1 MEPVVHARV
10 PMARIRRRIIVL
22 ALAGVATAP
31 ALLTA
36 AVLFGCCVLPF
47 HREIH
52 RVVPLCH
59 IAAKVLPDKAPR
71 ESPSPAPPP
80 RDEPQK
86 RFAATATARVA
97 LYAAV
102 RVLEVEITAIPS
114 AHRSLITLGA
124 VRCDEDVGLRLML
137 LATLLI

>member
-1 MEPVVHARV
+1 MEPVVQAWT
-10 PMARIRRRIIVL
+10 PMARIRRPIIVL
-22 ALAGVATAP
+22 GVAAAAIVP

-36 AVLFGCCVLPF
+36 AVLFGCCVLPL

-59 IAAKVLPDKAPR
+59 IAAKVLPDRAPQ
-71 ESPSPAPPP
+71 ESPAPVPSQ

-97 LYAAV
+97 FHAAV
-102 RVLEVEITAIPS
+102 PVVAVEIPTLPN
-114 AHRSLITLGA
+114 AHRSLISLGA
-124 VRCDEDVGLRLML
+124 VRCDEDVGLHLLL